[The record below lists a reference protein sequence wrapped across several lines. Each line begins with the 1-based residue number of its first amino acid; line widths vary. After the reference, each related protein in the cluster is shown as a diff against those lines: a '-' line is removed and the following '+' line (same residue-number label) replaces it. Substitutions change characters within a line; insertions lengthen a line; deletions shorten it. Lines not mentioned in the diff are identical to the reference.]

1 MSRRKSKIALR
12 KDIADE
18 RVAYEDDDSHKA
30 GEEPSSGS
38 ERVSPIGKTDTP
50 RRSQRPRS
58 ASKRYSQDFVSS
70 NRSPRQARK
79 SVAPVYTVSDS
90 DESEA
95 SGSQESDEDLELRSD
110 EEDALEELGR
120 KVSATTLFEERTD
133 VAGQHIFGFRT
144 PRKRQSMS
152 AVAALASVQRT
163 PQTPRTPGALAAR
176 MPRTPRTPAT
186 GGRAQ
191 TWSSAS
197 VTKTPA
203 HVRSRAKKA
212 IKKILQADEHSD
224 FSPDESDYSPG
235 ASESESSESPSA
247 GSDAESDGDE
257 SDEKPVEPKATK
269 PRVGR
274 PPKTVQPA
282 VPVPVPIPAA
292 TTGPS
297 APAAGRRGRPRA
309 VKKPDLKYVPCS
321 DEYFSTHAGSSKSVT
336 SDHTLD
342 RLNTPRL
349 TQDVLFRLLEETKG
363 STTARHQSGIQEL
376 LDEYGQNFSR
386 WLFLLNEGFNVLLYG
401 LGSKRTL
408 LQTFHRQALADRP
421 VLVVNGFFPA
431 LTAKDVLD
439 AVAGDLLDLQLQT
452 SNHNETL
459 DGIERELSYLP
470 TTHLFL
476 LVHNIDGVAM
486 RNERMQAV
494 LCRLASMANVHLV
507 ATIDH
512 INAPLMWDM
521 SKLSHYNFCWWD
533 TTTLLPYS
541 VETAFENSLLVQNSG
556 APALASM
563 RSVVASL
570 TSNARGIFMMI
581 VNHQLANG
589 GPGNQQYSG
598 MLLKELYWACR
609 EAFLVSSDAALRAQ
623 LTEFTDHKL
632 LRTKRTADGAE
643 SLQIPLDHG
652 LLQRFVD
659 EQKSDA

>member
-12 KDIADE
+12 KDITDE
-18 RVAYEDDDSHKA
+18 SVAYEDEDSHKGA
-30 GEEPSSGS
+30 EELGS
-38 ERVSPIGKTDTP
+38 EAERVSPIGKTDTA

-58 ASKRYSQDFVSS
+58 VSKRYSQDFVSGS
-70 NRSPRQARK
+70 RSPRQTRK
-79 SVAPVYTVSDS
+79 SVVPVYSVSDS
-90 DESEA
+90 DESEE
-95 SGSQESDEDLELRSD
+95 SSSRGSDADLELRSD
-110 EEDALEELGR
+110 EKDALDELGR
-120 KVSATTLFEERTD
+120 KVSATTLFEEQTD

-152 AVAALASVQRT
+152 TVAALASLQRT
-163 PQTPRTPGALAAR
+163 PQTPSALAAR

-186 GGRAQ
+186 GGRAHA
-191 TWSSAS
+191 WSSAS

-203 HVRSRAKKA
+203 HVRTRAKRA
-212 IKKILQADEHSD
+212 IKKVLQAHEDSD

-235 ASESESSESPSA
+235 GSESESDESPSA
-247 GSDAESDGDE
+247 ASDAESDGAE
-257 SDEKPVEPKATK
+257 SDAKPVEQKATK

-274 PPKTVQPA
+274 PPKTVQPT
-282 VPVPVPIPAA
+282 VPVPVPIPAVA
-292 TTGPS
+292 AGGST
-297 APAAGRRGRPRA
+297 PAAVRRGRPRA

-363 STTARHQSGIQEL
+363 STTARHQSSIQEL

-431 LTAKDVLD
+431 LTAKDVMD

-459 DGIERELSYLP
+459 DSIERELSYLP
-470 TTHLFL
+470 NTHLFL

-486 RNERMQAV
+486 RNERIQAV

-507 ATIDH
+507 ATVDH

-533 TTTLLPYS
+533 ATTLLPYS

-563 RSVVASL
+563 RSVVESL

-589 GPGNQQYSG
+589 GQGNQQYAG

-632 LRTKRTADGAE
+632 LRIKRTVDGAE